1 MRSEK
6 ITFTN
11 KSGIELAARFDLPD
25 KTPIAYTLAA
35 HCFTCTKDI
44 PAMHRISTSLVEQ
57 GIGVLR
63 FDFTGLGHSG
73 GEFSNSGFRANLSD
87 IESAVTFL
95 QSQGAA
101 PSILIGH
108 SLGGTAM
115 LAMAHKIP
123 SAKLVA
129 SIGSPFQPGHSKHL
143 FAHVLQD
150 LETNE
155 TTTVT
160 LSGRTFIVT
169 RAFVDELEGHDMVKN
184 IHAIEGAVMVFHDP
198 EDDVV
203 EIHNARLIY
212 EAAQHPKSFIALP
225 KAGHM
230 INNHKTDAAYVASVI
245 ADTARFLN
253 IGMLP

>member
-1 MRSEK
+1 MRTEK

-25 KTPIAYTLAA
+25 TQPKAYALAA

-57 GIGVLR
+57 GIAVLR

-73 GEFSNSGFRANLSD
+73 GEFANSGFRANLSD
-87 IESAVTFL
+87 IESAVAYL
-95 QSQGAA
+95 QSHGAA
-101 PSILIGH
+101 PAILFGH
-108 SLGGTAM
+108 SLGGTAI
-115 LAMAHKIP
+115 LASAHKIP

-143 FAHVLQD
+143 FAHVLKD
-150 LETNE
+150 LETND

-160 LSGRTFIVT
+160 LSGR
-169 RAFVDELEGHDMVKN
+169 AFTVSRSFVNELEGHDMKKH
-184 IHAIEGAVMVFHDP
+184 IHDIQGAVMVFHDP

-203 EIHNARLIY
+203 EIHNARLIF
-212 EAAQHPKSFIALP
+212 EAAKHPKSFIAIP

-230 INNHKTDAAYVASVI
+230 INNHVKDAAYVASII

-253 IGMLP
+253 IGE